1 MIEAGKTIIRV
12 RASVCHTC
20 VVNWTRPK
28 KTKYVHRLVLEEG
41 DDIRFSLL
49 SFLFCLVYLE
59 CTFYLSSWSQGLESY
74 MLPSTPL
81 PPAQSGKN
89 TLSSTK
95 DCILPFSNIKR
106 GREVLKPI
114 LLALSLWFLC
124 FCAFSNIMSFMVVV
138 LVKVNGA
145 KLNAN
150 SLQ

>member
-114 LLALSLWFLC
+114 VGTK
-124 FCAFSNIMSFMVVV
+124 FMVFMF
-138 LVKVNGA
+138 LRIFQHNELHGCSSSESQWRKT
-145 KLNAN
+145 
-150 SLQ
+150 